1 MSVSTL
7 IKSNIVE
14 LSAGKSVINQL
25 AKEDYSKVVEPLF
38 QSSVGA
44 HYRHILDH
52 YHCFF
57 AGLGEGHIDYDKRSR
72 DTRVENDAHFC
83 LQTIDAVL
91 DQLNRLHST
100 ELPSGL
106 SVSLKTNAS
115 QNEMALPSTLER
127 EMVFLHGHTTHH
139 YALIAAMLRVMG
151 YQTDQAM
158 GIAPSTVAYQQQAA
172 QQ

>member
-1 MSVSTL
+1 M
-7 IKSNIVE
+7 
-14 LSAGKSVINQL
+14 QL
-25 AKEDYSKVVEPLF
+25 AHGDFGKVVAPLF

-57 AGLGEGHIDYDKRSR
+57 AGLDNGHIDYDKRSR
-72 DTRVENDAHFC
+72 DERIENDAAFC

-91 DQLNRLHST
+91 DQLQRLHGAD
-100 ELPSGL
+100 PRSGL
-106 SVSLKTNAS
+106 SVSLKTSAS
-115 QNEMALPSTLER
+115 EDETAILSTLER

-139 YALIAAMLRVMG
+139 YALIAAMMRVMG
-151 YQTDQAM
+151 YQTDKSM
-158 GIAPSTVAYQQQAA
+158 GIAPSTMVYQQQKSPQQSA